1 MSQARTIK
9 EQIGSLKGL
18 QVIDKEIYALNTEKK
33 DIPGEIES
41 IEKSLE
47 SKKTGIKQ
55 AEESLKTSQ
64 VKLKEREVDLQQ
76 KEEQVKKLQLQLY
89 QLKTNKEYATMTA
102 EIEGIK
108 TDNSLV
114 EEEILKLMDEIEMA
128 KKKLIEEKDLFKK
141 EESSSQK
148 QKGLINERVKEIDSR
163 LSELSSQREKIV
175 PDIEINLLARYDRVL
190 ENKNGLAIVPID
202 DGACGGCHMN
212 LPPQVISEAKL
223 KEGIIVCSSC
233 SRILYVDDNV
243 EIN

>member
-1 MSQARTIK
+1 MGQTKTIR
-9 EQIGSLKGL
+9 EQIGSLKEL
-18 QVIDKEIYALNTEKK
+18 QVIDKEIYTLNTEKK
-33 DIPGEIES
+33 DMPGEIDS

-47 SKKTGIKQ
+47 AKKTGIKQ
-55 AEESLKTSQ
+55 AEESLKTLQ
-64 VKLKEREVDLQQ
+64 IKLKETEIDLQQ

-89 QLKTNKEYATMTA
+89 QLKTNKEYAAMTK

-114 EEEILKLMDEIEMA
+114 EEGILKLMDEIEIT
-128 KKKLIEEKDLFKK
+128 KKKLIGEKDLFKK
-141 EESSSQK
+141 EEESAQK
-148 QKGLINERVKEIDSR
+148 QKGLISERVKEIDSR
-163 LSELSSQREKIV
+163 LSELSGQREKIV
-175 PDIEINLLARYDRVL
+175 PGIEINLLARYERVL
-190 ENKNGLAIVPID
+190 ENKNGLAIVPVE

-243 EIN
+243 EIS